1 MITSEPDI
9 SVTVRITTIRD
20 GTHGISISL
29 PGQLIGEW
37 TDSTAISLTITDGH
51 YIGIC
56 SGDGSQRYL
65 VTIPG
70 TPFNSQQIS
79 DTEAIIATRM

>member
-20 GTHGISISL
+20 GTHGISVSL
-29 PGQLIGEW
+29 PDKLIGEW
-37 TDSTAISLTITDGH
+37 TDSTAISLTITDDH

-56 SGDGSQRYL
+56 SRDGSQRYL

-70 TPFNSQQIS
+70 TPFSSQQIS